1 MMDTVARKWEYCDF
15 LVTEVSGQARLLD
28 ETQAEREEEEASLA
42 LQSRQR
48 SAIAEAGENGWELV
62 SVVPLLIAGTTR
74 AERYIFKRPRQ

>member
-1 MMDTVARKWEYCDF
+1 MMDTVAQRWEYCDF

-28 ETQAEREEEEASLA
+28 ETQAEREEEETALA
-42 LQSRQR
+42 LQGRER

-62 SVVPLLIAGTTR
+62 SVVPLMIGGTTL